1 MIWFREMH
9 EQHTMRLDGRV
20 ERKTENRESG
30 LEEGTVPGAV
40 VRELGD
46 SAVGLRIACSGR
58 CVTQQRTGQ
67 ERERVNVEQEGGGGQ
82 Q

>member
-9 EQHTMRLDGRV
+9 EQHTMRLEGRV

-58 CVTQQRTGQ
+58 CVTQQGES
-67 ERERVNVEQEGGGGQ
+67 ERE
-82 Q
+82 

>member
-9 EQHTMRLDGRV
+9 EQHTMRLAGRV
-20 ERKTENRESG
+20 ERKTENRERG

-58 CVTQQRTGQ
+58 CVTQ
-67 ERERVNVEQEGGGGQ
+67 ERA
-82 Q
+82 

>member
-1 MIWFREMH
+1 
-9 EQHTMRLDGRV
+9 MRFDRRV
-20 ERKTENRESG
+20 E
-30 LEEGTVPGAV
+30 EEPRPKRVDWKKKARSLAHG
-40 VRELGD
+40 VRQLGD